1 MKKRHVSDKI
11 LTSSEK
17 DALVRNFGKPAFVY
31 DIPEL
36 PSSSSSAAKDAE
48 SSSQPYHKFPA
59 RLPPFPFLVPVFS
72 FPRHALSF
80 YPEEMGITNFRGLRW
95 SSATRPIPAAQ
106 YSLAKEQTAPAVAD
120 GKPATQVTGAL
131 VPLAGEDRAVWIAA
145 ARVHVSPSH
154 GTRLV

>member
-1 MKKRHVSDKI
+1 MKKRHVSDNI

-80 YPEEMGITNFRGLRW
+80 YPEEMSITNFRGLRW

-106 YSLAKEQTAPAVAD
+106 YSLAIYQTLPTHSRRRKLLPLV
-120 GKPATQVTGAL
+120 AL
-131 VPLAGEDRAVWIAA
+131 VRTVPIMYSFLSG
-145 ARVHVSPSH
+145 
-154 GTRLV
+154 

>member
-1 MKKRHVSDKI
+1 MTKRHVSDKI

-31 DIPEL
+31 DIPGL

-106 YSLAKEQTAPAVAD
+106 YSPCEIS
-120 GKPATQVTGAL
+120 TQVSPHQSPTTNRSSSFPL
-131 VPLAGEDRAVWIAA
+131 VGYVVKLFYSSG
-145 ARVHVSPSH
+145 
-154 GTRLV
+154 